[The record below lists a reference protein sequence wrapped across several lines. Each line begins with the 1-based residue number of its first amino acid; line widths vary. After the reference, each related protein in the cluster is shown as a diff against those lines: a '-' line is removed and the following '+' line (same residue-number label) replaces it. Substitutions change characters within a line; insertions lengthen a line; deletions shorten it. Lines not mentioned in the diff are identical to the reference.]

1 MFRKYNI
8 HFSKF
13 MAKFKFTPHTV
24 ELCEFYDEN
33 QEYFYSSV
41 EAFFEPRTDEEIK
54 KEVMGEPDNIC
65 IPILERESEL
75 QFECEFKGGC
85 WVLDFISS
93 IAS

>member
-1 MFRKYNI
+1 
-8 HFSKF
+8 
-13 MAKFKFTPHTV
+13 MAKFKFTTRTV
-24 ELCEFYDEN
+24 KLCEFYDEK

-54 KEVMGEPDNIC
+54 KEVMGEPSNIC
-65 IPILERESEL
+65 IPILDSESQL
-75 QFECEFKGGC
+75 QFECEFEDGY

>member
-1 MFRKYNI
+1 
-8 HFSKF
+8 
-13 MAKFKFTPHTV
+13 MAKFKFTPRTI
-24 ELCEFYDEN
+24 ELCNFYDEK

-65 IPILERESEL
+65 IPVLNSESQL
-75 QFECEFKGGC
+75 QFECEFKDGC